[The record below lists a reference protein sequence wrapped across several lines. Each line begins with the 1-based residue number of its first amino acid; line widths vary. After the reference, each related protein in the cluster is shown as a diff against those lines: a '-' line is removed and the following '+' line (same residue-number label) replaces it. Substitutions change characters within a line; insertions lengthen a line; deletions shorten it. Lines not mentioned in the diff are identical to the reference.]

1 MFLCVFFI
9 FYLKLF
15 QVRID
20 PVSLGQLV
28 VDYHVLPS
36 LGSLVAPIIGLGITT
51 VLSGFSPEAQIVAIE
66 TALVSLIS
74 YIHVIYMSF
83 TCFVK
88 VIYI

>member
-1 MFLCVFFI
+1 MKCCFIVFLYVSMCFFI

-51 VLSGFSPEAQIVAIE
+51 VLSGFSPEAQIVAI
-66 TALVSLIS
+66 S
-74 YIHVIYMSF
+74 YIRHLHVIYLF
-83 TCFVK
+83 F
-88 VIYI
+88 